1 MSLDIT
7 LFIGTCDKYH
17 MLWEYFITQADKYFE
32 PKCKKIFISENKK
45 VSSKGYKTYL
55 AGKQNWSDRMKDAL
69 EEVDTKYVF
78 VLLDD
83 YLLREKV
90 TIESVTNYINFLE
103 SVDGNKIMIA
113 PYDNKNSYQV
123 ESKRY
128 GKKNYMKLTK
138 NSSYQTAIMPSVVN
152 VEWFKDILNP
162 NQSIHE
168 FEIDGTNDIMG
179 KDNKIYFDEK
189 QFPGIAPGIVR
200 NGGFLIEGWSDFFKK
215 ENLGDSFNHIY
226 VVEELNGK
234 QRLLLNEE

>member
-83 YLLREKV
+83 YL
-90 TIESVTNYINFLE
+90 
-103 SVDGNKIMIA
+103 
-113 PYDNKNSYQV
+113 
-123 ESKRY
+123 
-128 GKKNYMKLTK
+128 
-138 NSSYQTAIMPSVVN
+138 
-152 VEWFKDILNP
+152 
-162 NQSIHE
+162 
-168 FEIDGTNDIMG
+168 
-179 KDNKIYFDEK
+179 
-189 QFPGIAPGIVR
+189 
-200 NGGFLIEGWSDFFKK
+200 
-215 ENLGDSFNHIY
+215 
-226 VVEELNGK
+226 
-234 QRLLLNEE
+234 